1 MAGWASAT
9 VLLLV
14 LALLSYIT
22 ASWVVET
29 MAACNAI
36 LNIQNRLDSQQ
47 ISQDEIDGDSQQQ
60 PEPNYFEEPDSD
72 DGAYLVRNDMVGQVS
87 LASYS
92 YGAVNSRDTE
102 LFDLKKKIE
111 LAEMS
116 NILFNK
122 VGRLL
127 FSICMIAYLY
137 GDLAIYCTAVA
148 KSLRDVSCTF
158 NPPNNT
164 ASITSS
170 PCWATT
176 ESLSKSD
183 MYKIFVALFIAVLGP

>member
-1 MAGWASAT
+1 MRITKDSLVAMEHQSPQTFKSTQSFSAGTAAVYIFNLIVGTGALALPAAFAMAGWASAT

-36 LNIQNRLDSQQ
+36 LNIQTRLDSQQ
-47 ISQDEIDGDSQQQ
+47 ISQDEINGDSQQQ
-60 PEPNYFEEPDSD
+60 P
-72 DGAYLVRNDMVGQVS
+72 VRNDMASQVS

-92 YGAVNSRDTE
+92 YGSVDSRDMD

-116 NILFNK
+116 NILNNK
-122 VGRLL
+122 VGR
-127 FSICMIAYLY
+127 SE
-137 GDLAIYCTAVA
+137 
-148 KSLRDVSCTF
+148 K
-158 NPPNNT
+158 
-164 ASITSS
+164 
-170 PCWATT
+170 
-176 ESLSKSD
+176 K
-183 MYKIFVALFIAVLGP
+183 

>member
-1 MAGWASAT
+1 MEHQSPQTFKSTQSFSAGTAAVYIFNLIVGTGALALPAAFAMAGWASAT

-36 LNIQNRLDSQQ
+36 LNIQTRLDSQQ
-47 ISQDEIDGDSQQQ
+47 ISQHEIDGDSQHQ
-60 PEPNYFEEPDSD
+60 P
-72 DGAYLVRNDMVGQVS
+72 VRNDMASQVS

-92 YGAVNSRDTE
+92 YGSVDSRDTD

-116 NILFNK
+116 NILYNK
-122 VGRLL
+122 VGR
-127 FSICMIAYLY
+127 
-137 GDLAIYCTAVA
+137 
-148 KSLRDVSCTF
+148 
-158 NPPNNT
+158 
-164 ASITSS
+164 
-170 PCWATT
+170 
-176 ESLSKSD
+176 
-183 MYKIFVALFIAVLGP
+183 

>member
-1 MAGWASAT
+1 MRIIKVAMEHQSPQTFKSTQSFSAGTAAVYIFNLIVGTGALALPAAFAMAGWASAT

-36 LNIQNRLDSQQ
+36 LNIQTRLDSQQ
-47 ISQDEIDGDSQQQ
+47 ISQDEINGDSQHQ
-60 PEPNYFEEPDSD
+60 P
-72 DGAYLVRNDMVGQVS
+72 VRNDMASQVS

-92 YGAVNSRDTE
+92 YGSVDSRDMD

-122 VGRLL
+122 VGR
-127 FSICMIAYLY
+127 
-137 GDLAIYCTAVA
+137 
-148 KSLRDVSCTF
+148 
-158 NPPNNT
+158 
-164 ASITSS
+164 
-170 PCWATT
+170 
-176 ESLSKSD
+176 
-183 MYKIFVALFIAVLGP
+183 

>member
-1 MAGWASAT
+1 MRITKEDTLVAMEHQSPQTFKSTQSFSAGTAAVYIFNLIVGTGALALPAAFAVAGWASAT

-36 LNIQNRLDSQQ
+36 LNIQTRLDSQQ
-47 ISQDEIDGDSQQQ
+47 ISQDEINGDSQQQ
-60 PEPNYFEEPDSD
+60 P
-72 DGAYLVRNDMVGQVS
+72 VRNDMASQVS

-92 YGAVNSRDTE
+92 YGSVDSRDTD

-116 NILFNK
+116 NILYNK
-122 VGRLL
+122 VGR
-127 FSICMIAYLY
+127 
-137 GDLAIYCTAVA
+137 
-148 KSLRDVSCTF
+148 
-158 NPPNNT
+158 
-164 ASITSS
+164 
-170 PCWATT
+170 
-176 ESLSKSD
+176 
-183 MYKIFVALFIAVLGP
+183 

>member
-1 MAGWASAT
+1 MRITKEDTLVAMGHQSPQTFKSTQSFSAGTAAVYIFNLIVGTGALALPAAFAMAGWASAT

-36 LNIQNRLDSQQ
+36 LNIQTRLDSQQ
-47 ISQDEIDGDSQQQ
+47 ISQDEINGDSQHQ
-60 PEPNYFEEPDSD
+60 P
-72 DGAYLVRNDMVGQVS
+72 VRNDMASQVS

-92 YGAVNSRDTE
+92 YGSVDSRDTD

-116 NILFNK
+116 NILYNK
-122 VGRLL
+122 VGR
-127 FSICMIAYLY
+127 
-137 GDLAIYCTAVA
+137 
-148 KSLRDVSCTF
+148 
-158 NPPNNT
+158 
-164 ASITSS
+164 
-170 PCWATT
+170 
-176 ESLSKSD
+176 
-183 MYKIFVALFIAVLGP
+183 

>member
-1 MAGWASAT
+1 MLVRIIEVAMEHQSPQTFKSTQSFSAGTAAVYIFNLIVGTGALALPAAFAMAGWASAT

-36 LNIQNRLDSQQ
+36 LNIQTRLDSQQ
-47 ISQDEIDGDSQQQ
+47 ISQDEINRDSQHQ
-60 PEPNYFEEPDSD
+60 P
-72 DGAYLVRNDMVGQVS
+72 VRNDMASQVS

-92 YGAVNSRDTE
+92 YGSVDSRDMD

-116 NILFNK
+116 NILNNK
-122 VGRLL
+122 VGR
-127 FSICMIAYLY
+127 SE
-137 GDLAIYCTAVA
+137 
-148 KSLRDVSCTF
+148 K
-158 NPPNNT
+158 
-164 ASITSS
+164 
-170 PCWATT
+170 
-176 ESLSKSD
+176 K
-183 MYKIFVALFIAVLGP
+183 

>member
-1 MAGWASAT
+1 MSITKEDSLAAMEDQSPQTFKSTQSFSAGTAAVYIFNLIVGTGALALPAAFAMAGWASAT

-36 LNIQNRLDSQQ
+36 LNIQTRLDSQQ

-92 YGAVNSRDTE
+92 YGAINSRDTE

-122 VGRLL
+122 VGR
-127 FSICMIAYLY
+127 
-137 GDLAIYCTAVA
+137 
-148 KSLRDVSCTF
+148 
-158 NPPNNT
+158 
-164 ASITSS
+164 
-170 PCWATT
+170 
-176 ESLSKSD
+176 
-183 MYKIFVALFIAVLGP
+183 

>member
-1 MAGWASAT
+1 MEHQSPQTFKSTQSFSAGTAAVYIFNLIVGTGALALPAAFAMAGWASAT

-47 ISQDEIDGDSQQQ
+47 ISQDEINGDSQHQ
-60 PEPNYFEEPDSD
+60 P
-72 DGAYLVRNDMVGQVS
+72 VRNDMASQVS

-92 YGAVNSRDTE
+92 YGSVDSRDTD

-116 NILFNK
+116 NILYNK
-122 VGRLL
+122 VGR
-127 FSICMIAYLY
+127 
-137 GDLAIYCTAVA
+137 
-148 KSLRDVSCTF
+148 
-158 NPPNNT
+158 
-164 ASITSS
+164 
-170 PCWATT
+170 
-176 ESLSKSD
+176 
-183 MYKIFVALFIAVLGP
+183 

>member
-1 MAGWASAT
+1 MRIIEVAMEHQSQQTFKSTQSFSAGTAAVYIFNLIVGTGALALPAAFAMAGWASAT

-36 LNIQNRLDSQQ
+36 LNIQTRLDSQQ
-47 ISQDEIDGDSQQQ
+47 ISQDEINGDSQQQ
-60 PEPNYFEEPDSD
+60 P
-72 DGAYLVRNDMVGQVS
+72 VRNDMASQVS

-92 YGAVNSRDTE
+92 YGSVDSRDMD

-116 NILFNK
+116 NILYNK
-122 VGRLL
+122 VGR
-127 FSICMIAYLY
+127 SE
-137 GDLAIYCTAVA
+137 
-148 KSLRDVSCTF
+148 K
-158 NPPNNT
+158 
-164 ASITSS
+164 
-170 PCWATT
+170 
-176 ESLSKSD
+176 K
-183 MYKIFVALFIAVLGP
+183 

>member
-1 MAGWASAT
+1 MRITKEDTLVAMEHQSPQTFKSTQSFSAGTAAVYIFNLIVGTGALALPAAFAMAGWASAT

-36 LNIQNRLDSQQ
+36 LNIQTRLDSQQ
-47 ISQDEIDGDSQQQ
+47 ISQDEINGDSQHQ
-60 PEPNYFEEPDSD
+60 P
-72 DGAYLVRNDMVGQVS
+72 VRNDMASQVS

-92 YGAVNSRDTE
+92 YGSVDSRDTD

-116 NILFNK
+116 NILYNK
-122 VGRLL
+122 VGR
-127 FSICMIAYLY
+127 
-137 GDLAIYCTAVA
+137 
-148 KSLRDVSCTF
+148 
-158 NPPNNT
+158 
-164 ASITSS
+164 
-170 PCWATT
+170 
-176 ESLSKSD
+176 
-183 MYKIFVALFIAVLGP
+183 

>member
-1 MAGWASAT
+1 MAMEHQSPQTFKSTQSFSAGTAAVYIFNLIVGTGALALPAAFAVAGWASAT

-36 LNIQNRLDSQQ
+36 LNIQTRLDSQQISQQ

-122 VGRLL
+122 VGR
-127 FSICMIAYLY
+127 
-137 GDLAIYCTAVA
+137 
-148 KSLRDVSCTF
+148 
-158 NPPNNT
+158 
-164 ASITSS
+164 
-170 PCWATT
+170 
-176 ESLSKSD
+176 
-183 MYKIFVALFIAVLGP
+183 

>member
-1 MAGWASAT
+1 MRIIEVAMEHQSAQTFKSTQSFSAGTAAVYIFNLIVGTGALALPAAFAVAGWASAT

-36 LNIQNRLDSQQ
+36 LNIQTRLDSQQ
-47 ISQDEIDGDSQQQ
+47 ISQDEINGDSQHQ
-60 PEPNYFEEPDSD
+60 P
-72 DGAYLVRNDMVGQVS
+72 VRNDMASQVS

-92 YGAVNSRDTE
+92 YGSVDSRDTD

-116 NILFNK
+116 NILYNK
-122 VGRLL
+122 VGR
-127 FSICMIAYLY
+127 
-137 GDLAIYCTAVA
+137 
-148 KSLRDVSCTF
+148 
-158 NPPNNT
+158 
-164 ASITSS
+164 
-170 PCWATT
+170 
-176 ESLSKSD
+176 
-183 MYKIFVALFIAVLGP
+183 

>member
-1 MAGWASAT
+1 MRITKEDSLVAMENQSPQTFKSTQSFSAGTAAVYIFNLIVGTGALALPAAFAMAGWASAT

-36 LNIQNRLDSQQ
+36 LNIQTRLDSQQ
-47 ISQDEIDGDSQQQ
+47 ISQDEINGDSQHQ
-60 PEPNYFEEPDSD
+60 P
-72 DGAYLVRNDMVGQVS
+72 VRNDMASQVS

-92 YGAVNSRDTE
+92 YGSVDSRDTD

-116 NILFNK
+116 NILYNK
-122 VGRLL
+122 VGR
-127 FSICMIAYLY
+127 
-137 GDLAIYCTAVA
+137 
-148 KSLRDVSCTF
+148 
-158 NPPNNT
+158 
-164 ASITSS
+164 
-170 PCWATT
+170 
-176 ESLSKSD
+176 
-183 MYKIFVALFIAVLGP
+183 

>member
-1 MAGWASAT
+1 MRIIEVAMEHQSPQTFKSTQSFSAGTAAVYIFNLIVGTGALALPAAFAMAGWASAT

-36 LNIQNRLDSQQ
+36 LNIQTRLDSQQ
-47 ISQDEIDGDSQQQ
+47 ISQDEINGDSQHQ
-60 PEPNYFEEPDSD
+60 P
-72 DGAYLVRNDMVGQVS
+72 VRNDMASQVS

-92 YGAVNSRDTE
+92 YGSVDSRDTD

-116 NILFNK
+116 NILYNK
-122 VGRLL
+122 VGR
-127 FSICMIAYLY
+127 
-137 GDLAIYCTAVA
+137 
-148 KSLRDVSCTF
+148 
-158 NPPNNT
+158 
-164 ASITSS
+164 
-170 PCWATT
+170 
-176 ESLSKSD
+176 
-183 MYKIFVALFIAVLGP
+183 

>member
-1 MAGWASAT
+1 MAMEHQSPQTFKSTQSFSAGTAAVYIFNLIVGTGALALPAAFAMAGWASAT

-60 PEPNYFEEPDSD
+60 P
-72 DGAYLVRNDMVGQVS
+72 VRNDMASQVS

-92 YGAVNSRDTE
+92 YGSVDSRDTD

-116 NILFNK
+116 NILYNK
-122 VGRLL
+122 VGR
-127 FSICMIAYLY
+127 
-137 GDLAIYCTAVA
+137 
-148 KSLRDVSCTF
+148 
-158 NPPNNT
+158 
-164 ASITSS
+164 
-170 PCWATT
+170 
-176 ESLSKSD
+176 
-183 MYKIFVALFIAVLGP
+183 

>member
-1 MAGWASAT
+1 MRIIKVAMEHQSPQTFKSTQSFSAGTAAVYIFNLIVGTGALALPAAFAMAGWASAT

-36 LNIQNRLDSQQ
+36 LNIQTRLDSQQ
-47 ISQDEIDGDSQQQ
+47 ISQQISQDEINGDSQHQ
-60 PEPNYFEEPDSD
+60 P
-72 DGAYLVRNDMVGQVS
+72 VRNDMASQVS

-92 YGAVNSRDTE
+92 YGSVDSRDTD

-116 NILFNK
+116 NILYNK
-122 VGRLL
+122 VGR
-127 FSICMIAYLY
+127 
-137 GDLAIYCTAVA
+137 
-148 KSLRDVSCTF
+148 
-158 NPPNNT
+158 
-164 ASITSS
+164 
-170 PCWATT
+170 
-176 ESLSKSD
+176 
-183 MYKIFVALFIAVLGP
+183 

>member
-1 MAGWASAT
+1 MEHQSPQTFKSTQSFSAGTAAVYIFNLIVGTGALALPAAFAMAGWASAT

-36 LNIQNRLDSQQ
+36 LNIQTRLDSQQ
-47 ISQDEIDGDSQQQ
+47 ISQDEINGDSQQQ
-60 PEPNYFEEPDSD
+60 P
-72 DGAYLVRNDMVGQVS
+72 VRNDMASQVS

-92 YGAVNSRDTE
+92 YGSVDSRDTD

-116 NILFNK
+116 NILYNK
-122 VGRLL
+122 VGR
-127 FSICMIAYLY
+127 SE
-137 GDLAIYCTAVA
+137 
-148 KSLRDVSCTF
+148 K
-158 NPPNNT
+158 
-164 ASITSS
+164 
-170 PCWATT
+170 
-176 ESLSKSD
+176 K
-183 MYKIFVALFIAVLGP
+183 

>member
-1 MAGWASAT
+1 MEHQSAQTFKSTQSFSAGTAAVYIFNLIVGTGALALPAAFAMAGWASAT

-36 LNIQNRLDSQQ
+36 LNIQTRLDSQQ
-47 ISQDEIDGDSQQQ
+47 ISQQISQDEINGDSQQQ
-60 PEPNYFEEPDSD
+60 P
-72 DGAYLVRNDMVGQVS
+72 VRNDMASQVS

-92 YGAVNSRDTE
+92 YGSVDSRDMD

-116 NILFNK
+116 NILYNK
-122 VGRLL
+122 VGR
-127 FSICMIAYLY
+127 SE
-137 GDLAIYCTAVA
+137 
-148 KSLRDVSCTF
+148 K
-158 NPPNNT
+158 
-164 ASITSS
+164 
-170 PCWATT
+170 
-176 ESLSKSD
+176 K
-183 MYKIFVALFIAVLGP
+183 